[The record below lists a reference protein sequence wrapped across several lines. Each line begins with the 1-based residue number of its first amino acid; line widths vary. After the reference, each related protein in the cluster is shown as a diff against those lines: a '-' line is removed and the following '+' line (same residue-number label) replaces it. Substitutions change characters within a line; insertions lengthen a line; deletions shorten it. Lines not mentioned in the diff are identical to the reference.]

1 MDKKNYEELKQ
12 MLDKMQDYALGI
24 SKEYIH
30 AKPILDK
37 KPKVSDPTPY
47 TAEDSDMKDFKE
59 QTKYV
64 EELDKTIDKVLD
76 LITKVDDVARHRI
89 LHSKSVTMD
98 ELMEYN
104 D

>member
-1 MDKKNYEELKQ
+1 MNKNNYEELKP
-12 MLDKMQDYALGI
+12 MLENMKEYAL
-24 SKEYIH
+24 SLSNEYVH
-30 AKPILDK
+30 AKKILDE
-37 KPKVSDPTPY
+37 KPNYDASAPALYD
-47 TAEDSDMKDFKE
+47 ADMKDFKE

-64 EELDKTIDKVLD
+64 EELDQTIDKVLD

>member
-37 KPKVSDPTPY
+37 KPKVSDPAPY

-64 EELDKTIDKVLD
+64 EELDQTIDKVLD
-76 LITKVDDVARHRI
+76 LITKVDDVARHRV
-89 LHSKSVTMD
+89 LHSKS
-98 ELMEYN
+98 LSMEDRMYYN